1 MTDQAF
7 WQIYHKIHKGTVA
20 VRYPERSIMRKK
32 VEDKIII
39 EVKQEDLEESIAG
52 LSQLLPVLL
61 KYIAI
66 GNEGNISQTMIAQE
80 ELSKHFNT
88 AIDTMTMLYA
98 AHVEDGPVKE
108 EILNI
113 ISEVERYRKIGSI
126 EEFEQLKKK
135 NTPAKVKV
143 LGGTWIKCQCGQ
155 IIHTDKYCPECGQR
169 LEVDFCTK

>member
-1 MTDQAF
+1 M
-7 WQIYHKIHKGTVA
+7 
-20 VRYPERSIMRKK
+20 RYPERSIMRKK

-98 AHVEDGPVKE
+98 AYVEDEPVKE

-113 ISEVERYRKIGSI
+113 ISEVERYRKIGSV

-135 NTPAKVKV
+135 NTPEKVETR
-143 LGGTWIKCQCGQ
+143 GEMWAKCQCGA
-155 IIHTDKYCPECGQR
+155 IIRPNKYCPCCGQR

>member
-88 AIDTMTMLYA
+88 AIDAMTMLYA
-98 AHVEDGPVKE
+98 AYDAEDEPVKE

-113 ISEVERYRKIGSI
+113 IAEVESYRKIGSV
-126 EEFEQLKKK
+126 EEFEQLKKEK
-135 NTPAKVKV
+135 YPGK
-143 LGGTWIKCQCGQ
+143 GGNPRRNVGEMPMRSN
-155 IIHTDKYCPECGQR
+155 HPPE
-169 LEVDFCTK
+169 